1 MDEPKI
7 EYAQFDVVRLVHIK
21 NVKYLSGPPGRVTS
35 PKGEWTI
42 VGFVDRDAV
51 LAKQSTLIRVPVG
64 DVVRIAEY
72 DKRLFYSRLAQASK
86 PGLDVAQAIAKEFN
100 MPYQTAKAM
109 LVSLGLPLLVD
120 KERYLHRAIA
130 RVKRSLN
137 KTEAPN
143 GNEGQGQEERE
154 SEGV

>member
-1 MDEPKI
+1 MDESEI
-7 EYAQFDVVRLVHIK
+7 QYAQFDVVRLLHIK
-21 NVKYLSGPPGRVTS
+21 NVKYLSGPPGRATS

-72 DKRLFYSRLAQASK
+72 DKKLFYSRLKQASK
-86 PGLDVAQAIAKEFN
+86 PGLDVAQAVAKEFN
-100 MPYQTAKAM
+100 MPYQNAKV
-109 LVSLGLPLLVD
+109 LLTGLGLPLLVD

-130 RVKRSLN
+130 RIKQNLN
-137 KTEAPN
+137 KTEESN
-143 GNEGQGQEERE
+143 GDEG
-154 SEGV
+154 